1 MRPGPARLTV
11 LSAIVVASIAGHAA
25 AQPLYRWVDEKGVV
39 HYSQFPPPAPAEPP
53 TPAPEAKPSPAPE
66 AKPAPAPQAK
76 PSPAP
81 EAKPSPVPGAKPS
94 LVPGAKPT
102 PAPEAKPSR
111 AAPLRPRHERAIREL
126 VHMAAGSGVTDAMF
140 QPVAQALVPGLKPG
154 LERQLKRPVSPE
166 EEQKLVD
173 VIRRTFVGVFPS
185 ALFEKELIEV
195 YAKHFN
201 EAEAEELLRF
211 YRTPVGTKAIQLSA
225 VLAGEGAVIGQ
236 RLAKSREAEFAQ
248 RLREELAREF
258 SP

>member
-11 LSAIVVASIAGHAA
+11 LSAIVAASIAGHAA

-39 HYSQFPPPAPAEPP
+39 HYSQFPPPAPAEP
-53 TPAPEAKPSPAPE
+53 
-66 AKPAPAPQAK
+66 
-76 PSPAP
+76 
-81 EAKPSPVPGAKPS
+81 
-94 LVPGAKPT
+94 PT

-225 VLAGEGAVIGQ
+225 VLTGEGAVIGQ

>member
-53 TPAPEAKPSPAPE
+53 TPAPEAKPV
-66 AKPAPAPQAK
+66 PAPQAK

-94 LVPGAKPT
+94 PVPGAKPT

-225 VLAGEGAVIGQ
+225 VLTGEGAVIGQ

>member
-1 MRPGPARLTV
+1 MRPGSARLTV

-53 TPAPEAKPSPAPE
+53 SPSPEAKPS
-66 AKPAPAPQAK
+66 
-76 PSPAP
+76 
-81 EAKPSPVPGAKPS
+81 
-94 LVPGAKPT
+94 

-154 LERQLKRPVSPE
+154 LERQLKRPVSAE
-166 EEQKLVD
+166 EERQLVD
-173 VIRRTFVGVFPS
+173 VLRRTFVGVFPS

-211 YRTPVGTKAIQLSA
+211 YRTSVGSKAIGLTA

>member
-1 MRPGPARLTV
+1 MRPGFARLTV
-11 LSAIVVASIAGHAA
+11 LSAIVVASIAGHGA

-53 TPAPEAKPSPAPE
+53 SPAPE
-66 AKPAPAPQAK
+66 AKPTPAPQAKPSPAPQAK

-81 EAKPSPVPGAKPS
+81 EAKPSPA
-94 LVPGAKPT
+94 PGAKPT
-102 PAPEAKPSR
+102 PAPDAKPSR
-111 AAPLRPRHERAIREL
+111 AEPLRPRHERAIREL
-126 VHMAAGSGVTDAMF
+126 VDMASGSGVTEAMF
-140 QPVAQALVPGLKPG
+140 QPLAQTLVPGLKPG

-166 EEQKLVD
+166 EERKLVD

-185 ALFEKELIEV
+185 ALYEKELIGV

-211 YRTPVGTKAIQLSA
+211 YRTPVGTKAIQLAA
-225 VLAGEGAVIGQ
+225 VLAWEGAVIGQ
-236 RLAKSREAEFAQ
+236 RLARSREAEFAL

>member
-53 TPAPEAKPSPAPE
+53 TPA
-66 AKPAPAPQAK
+66 
-76 PSPAP
+76 
-81 EAKPSPVPGAKPS
+81 
-94 LVPGAKPT
+94 
-102 PAPEAKPSR
+102 
-111 AAPLRPRHERAIREL
+111 
-126 VHMAAGSGVTDAMF
+126 
-140 QPVAQALVPGLKPG
+140 

-258 SP
+258 TP

>member
-1 MRPGPARLTV
+1 MRFGSARLTV

-25 AQPLYRWVDEKGVV
+25 AQAFYRWVDEKGGV

-53 TPAPEAKPSPAPE
+53 APAPAPEAKPSATPEVKPPPAPR
-66 AKPAPAPQAK
+66 AKQTPAPQ
-76 PSPAP
+76 
-81 EAKPSPVPGAKPS
+81 
-94 LVPGAKPT
+94 AKPT
-102 PAPEAKPSR
+102 PAPEPSPAR

-126 VHMAAGSGVTDAMF
+126 VHMAAGSGVIEAMF
-140 QPVAQALVPGLKPG
+140 EPAAQTLVPGLRPG
-154 LERQLKRPVSPE
+154 LERQLKRAVSPE
-166 EEQKLVD
+166 EERKLVD

-185 ALFEKELIEV
+185 ALFEKELIGV

-211 YRTPVGTKAIQLSA
+211 YRTAVGSKAIRLAA
-225 VLAGEGAVIGQ
+225 VLAGEGAAIGQ

-248 RLREELAREF
+248 RLREEIAREF

>member
-53 TPAPEAKPSPAPE
+53 S
-66 AKPAPAPQAK
+66 
-76 PSPAP
+76 
-81 EAKPSPVPGAKPS
+81 
-94 LVPGAKPT
+94 

-225 VLAGEGAVIGQ
+225 VLTGEGAVIGQ

>member
-53 TPAPEAKPSPAPE
+53 TPAPEAKPV
-66 AKPAPAPQAK
+66 PAPQAK

-94 LVPGAKPT
+94 PVPGAKPT

-166 EEQKLVD
+166 AEQKLVD
-173 VIRRTFVGVFPS
+173 VIRRTVVGDF
-185 ALFEKELIEV
+185 
-195 YAKHFN
+195 
-201 EAEAEELLRF
+201 R
-211 YRTPVGTKAIQLSA
+211 
-225 VLAGEGAVIGQ
+225 
-236 RLAKSREAEFAQ
+236 
-248 RLREELAREF
+248 REF
-258 SP
+258 VAHVL

>member
-11 LSAIVVASIAGHAA
+11 LSAIVAASIAGHAA
-25 AQPLYRWVDEKGVV
+25 AQPLYRWVDERGVV
-39 HYSQFPPPAPAEPP
+39 HYSQFPPPAPAEP
-53 TPAPEAKPSPAPE
+53 
-66 AKPAPAPQAK
+66 
-76 PSPAP
+76 
-81 EAKPSPVPGAKPS
+81 
-94 LVPGAKPT
+94 PT

-225 VLAGEGAVIGQ
+225 VLTGEGAVIGQ

>member
-53 TPAPEAKPSPAPE
+53 TPAPEAKPSPPPE

-81 EAKPSPVPGAKPS
+81 EA
-94 LVPGAKPT
+94 
-102 PAPEAKPSR
+102 
-111 AAPLRPRHERAIREL
+111 
-126 VHMAAGSGVTDAMF
+126 
-140 QPVAQALVPGLKPG
+140 
-154 LERQLKRPVSPE
+154 
-166 EEQKLVD
+166 EQKLVD

-248 RLREELAREF
+248 RLREELAREC
-258 SP
+258 SPEYSSLLGHSVVRR

>member
-53 TPAPEAKPSPAPE
+53 SPAPEAKPSPAPE
-66 AKPAPAPQAK
+66 AKPSPVPRAK
-76 PSPAP
+76 PSP
-81 EAKPSPVPGAKPS
+81 
-94 LVPGAKPT
+94 VPGAKPT

-225 VLAGEGAVIGQ
+225 VLTGEGAVIGQ